1 MPEETCQINTSISS
15 AHKFDYSDLFF
26 FLHFRLLLMCRILA
40 FHALQHISLQMPLG
54 RELESSDAMCHFHFR
69 FIHARFLFLSL
80 NTTSLIPPPTRHLIT
95 KINFQMPCHKD
106 FQPIFRLDF
115 LVQHHKSF
123 VYTIILSMSLCIFNS
138 EEGKKLDR
146 NEKNSPCS
154 NWIPTVEY
162 DWKQNQEQEIEF
174 LFKFPID
181 RHALIGC
188 LNEKKMYFC

>member
-1 MPEETCQINTSISS
+1 MPCNIFPC
-15 AHKFDYSDLFF
+15 K
-26 FLHFRLLLMCRILA
+26 
-40 FHALQHISLQMPLG
+40 MPLG

-80 NTTSLIPPPTRHLIT
+80 NNYLSHFAPLASPTRHLIT

-154 NWIPTVEY
+154 N
-162 DWKQNQEQEIEF
+162 
-174 LFKFPID
+174 
-181 RHALIGC
+181 
-188 LNEKKMYFC
+188 

>member
-1 MPEETCQINTSISS
+1 MPYFGLPCPATYFLANAAWTRARKFRCYVPLPLPFHSCTLPFSFTQHYLSHS
-15 AHKFDYSDLFF
+15 A
-26 FLHFRLLLMCRILA
+26 
-40 FHALQHISLQMPLG
+40 
-54 RELESSDAMCHFHFR
+54 
-69 FIHARFLFLSL
+69 
-80 NTTSLIPPPTRHLIT
+80 PTRHLIT

-123 VYTIILSMSLCIFNS
+123 VYIYNNFEY
-138 EEGKKLDR
+138 EEKKIDR

-154 NWIPTVEY
+154 NWIPTVKY

-188 LNEKKMYFC
+188 LNEKK